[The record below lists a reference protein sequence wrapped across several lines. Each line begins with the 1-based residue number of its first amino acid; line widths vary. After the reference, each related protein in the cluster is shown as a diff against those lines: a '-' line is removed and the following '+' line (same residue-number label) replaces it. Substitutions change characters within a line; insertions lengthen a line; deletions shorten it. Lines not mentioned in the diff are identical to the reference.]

1 MTDQSTVD
9 PAEMAHFSAL
19 ARKWWDGDGEFRA
32 LHLLNPVRLAYIR
45 DHSLRHFGRQPGGP
59 APLGGLNVLD
69 VGCGGGLLTEPVARL
84 GARVTGIDPVA
95 DTIRTACV
103 HAREQGLQID
113 YRVLDTS
120 GLVDLENRF
129 DIVLAMEVIE
139 HVADLEAFFA
149 QATGLVAPGGLL
161 FMATINRTAKS
172 FALAIV
178 AAEYVLNWVPRG
190 THSWDKFVRPNEI
203 ANLLKANRMRRLDI
217 TGVAYNPLADQWKL
231 SPDTDVN
238 YMLVATGRE

>member
-1 MTDQSTVD
+1 MTDPSTVD
-9 PAEMAHFSAL
+9 AAEIAHFSAL
-19 ARKWWDGDGEFRA
+19 AQKWWDGDGEFRA

-45 DHSLRHFGRQPGGP
+45 DHSLRHFGRPPGGP

-69 VGCGGGLLTEPVARL
+69 VGCGGGLLTEPLTRL

-95 DTIRTACV
+95 DTIHTASV

-120 GLVDLENRF
+120 GLVDTGNRF

-139 HVADLEAFFA
+139 HVGDLEASST

-190 THSWDKFVRPNEI
+190 THSWDKFVRPKEI
-203 ANLLKANRMRRLDI
+203 ADLLKTNRMHRLDI

-238 YMLVATGRE
+238 YMLVASGKE